1 MNRVELKEL
10 SKSQLKGHWTIPVLL
25 TLAYGALSI
34 VLSML
39 QDEASSAI
47 TGIVMFILIFG
58 LGVFATVG
66 LPNFY
71 LEFIKKTG
79 DATFKDVVVSSK
91 KLIKSLLFTII
102 LSLVVFIATFIM
114 IFVATAGAASFIFSD
129 IAFGGS
135 VVIGL
140 IIILVFTILIVI
152 LELSILLT
160 PYIIIDREDL
170 STLEAISLSMKMMKG
185 NKWKYFVIELSFI
198 GWGILSILTLGI
210 GFLWL
215 SPYISLTQANF
226 YRDLNYNSL
235 NS

>member
-1 MNRVELKEL
+1 
-10 SKSQLKGHWTIPVLL
+10 
-25 TLAYGALSI
+25 
-34 VLSML
+34 ML

-47 TGIVMFILIFG
+47 TVIVMFILIFG
-58 LGVFATVG
+58 LGVFVTVG

-79 DATFKDVVVSSK
+79 DATFKDVIVSSK

-114 IFVATAGAASFIFSD
+114 IFVVTAGTVSFIFSD
-129 IAFGGS
+129 IALGGS

-160 PYIIIDREDL
+160 PYIIIEHEDL

-185 NKWKYFVIELSFI
+185 NKWKYFIIELSFI
-198 GWGILSILTLGI
+198 GWGILSILTFGI

-226 YRDLNYNSL
+226 YRDLNYNNL